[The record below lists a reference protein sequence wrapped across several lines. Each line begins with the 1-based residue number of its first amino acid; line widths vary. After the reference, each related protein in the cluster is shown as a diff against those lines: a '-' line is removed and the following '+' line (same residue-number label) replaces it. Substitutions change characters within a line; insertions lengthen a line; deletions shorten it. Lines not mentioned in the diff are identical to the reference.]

1 MSALPG
7 QDVYSWKNTL
17 KKVMML
23 KPEHISAYS
32 LIIEKGTPFYERF
45 GEPQRKLD
53 CGAQMAGTLPAP
65 KTAAEM
71 AARAAA
77 GRFFVPA
84 MGYTAACF
92 ASPAAWVC
100 ADLFLVPACAAC
112 IRRLRRLCPDRKED
126 ACEARI
132 VPAPARAGTER

>member
-32 LIIEKGTPFYERF
+32 LIIEEGTPFYERF

-65 KTAAEM
+65 KTAAEV
-71 AARAAA
+71 AARAAVMTLA
-77 GRFFVPA
+77 GPSGR
-84 MGYTAACF
+84 GYGPGNV
-92 ASPAAWVC
+92 SP
-100 ADLFLVPACAAC
+100 D
-112 IRRLRRLCPDRKED
+112 
-126 ACEARI
+126 
-132 VPAPARAGTER
+132 ERDDVRPWL